1 MYVIITV
8 FFCRTAPDWNYGKED
23 GLFSPITACIIIKV
37 YHFFY
42 SVYFKWNVFK
52 CSHFPFQAEWTDS
65 GSLERLKCLSKPVSP
80 DSREE
85 SVLGSIPLPS
95 YRILYCSPRECRN
108 RKYAFKVSAS
118 SCWSSLNLNVLMV
131 SLYTCACRL
140 FIRGCGRTSWALKP
154 RRTCW
159 VGSGLSANQQAWR
172 LMTSST
178 GEPELSIQNRSICRH
193 SVIYFI
199 DSFLVL

>member
-8 FFCRTAPDWNYGKED
+8 FICRTALDWNCGKED
-23 GLFSPITACIIIKV
+23 GLFSPITVCIIIKV
-37 YHFFY
+37 KPVLHDCLIQHLLKIK
-42 SVYFKWNVFK
+42 SFKVQSISISNRMNGQF
-52 CSHFPFQAEWTDS
+52 
-65 GSLERLKCLSKPVSP
+65 LLKILKSLSKPVSP
-80 DSREE
+80 DSRED

-108 RKYAFKVSAS
+108 RKYAFKVRANVF
-118 SCWSSLNLNVLMV
+118 WSSWNLNVHTV

-140 FIRGCGRTSWALKP
+140 FIRGCGPTSWALKP

-178 GEPELSIQNRSICRH
+178 GEPEFSI
-193 SVIYFI
+193 
-199 DSFLVL
+199 